1 VVGRAADA
9 AFALFRMRTARKRA
23 QPTKKGGKDKR
34 YNNDYNNPQAATVAT
49 KIQVA
54 LTRQKPI
61 NKVFS
66 CLSRCLCD
74 IFECD
79 LNTFY
84 Y

>member
-34 YNNDYNNPQAATVAT
+34 YNNDYNNLQAATVAT
-49 KIQVA
+49 KS

-66 CLSRCLCD
+66 
-74 IFECD
+74 
-79 LNTFY
+79 
-84 Y
+84 